1 MKMLKFLPMRIA
13 SILPMLVL
21 VCSVAT
27 AAEVQFPK
35 TTYEALGYAKE
46 MPVPNAALFV
56 VADESVGFDKNM
68 INRANKM
75 LYHWLQSGRYVEV
88 IRFSSGVRGRYTE
101 VVTAGRVDPEPQD
114 DFINNLRRSELG
126 RFQKLHR
133 KQPILA
139 KKQAQKA
146 LLSIIKT
153 SNKSVP
159 HSDIISNMK
168 EVAVHIKN
176 VQAQRKVLFV
186 LSDML
191 ENSSVT
197 TFYSKGHVKNIDPVK
212 VLNTTKELGMMA
224 DFGENVT
231 VYILGLGYFWTGE
244 GSGQEKYLDPIRSD
258 KIAQF
263 WKMYFESSHAGIG
276 EIGKP
281 LMYQKIQ

>member
-1 MKMLKFLPMRIA
+1 MLKISL
-13 SILPMLVL
+13 SKTGLVICMFTL
-21 VCSVAT
+21 MFSTLSYAV
-27 AAEVQFPK
+27 EIQFPK
-35 TTYEALGYAKE
+35 TSYGVLGYAKE
-46 MPVPNAALFV
+46 MPIPNAALFV

-101 VVTAGRVDPEPQD
+101 VVTAGRVDPEPKD

-126 RFQKLHR
+126 KFQKLHR
-133 KQPILA
+133 KQPLIA

-168 EVAVHIKN
+168 EVAAHIKN

-191 ENSSVT
+191 ENSSVA
-197 TFYSKGHVKNIDPVK
+197 TFYSKGHVKSIDPIK
-212 VLNTTKELGMMA
+212 TLQTTKELGMMA

-231 VYILGLGYFWTGE
+231 VYVLGLGYFWTGE

-258 KIAQF
+258 RIAQF
-263 WKMYFESSHAGIG
+263 WKLYFEAGHAKIG

-281 LMYQKIQ
+281 LMYQAIQ